1 MDTVVVY
8 YSKTGN
14 TKKIAEAIASSAQG
28 VLFPL
33 NYVKKG
39 RKTKAELEIE
49 AALFKSALDAAVS
62 ADLVI
67 IGTPAEFRMPQKK
80 VMEFIANLKMKK
92 CAVFCTYYGMP
103 GAVFIDMEAE
113 LLQNGNKII
122 HKLGVCVGTEKYKF
136 QLKVNLYKENITEDH
151 ISRAAA
157 FADEC
162 KIDKQPIEIRLKGI
176 CGADCTIC
184 KNMLERKCRGAAF
197 ECRSGKNCEI
207 FNCCVIKQ
215 SLMSCDM
222 CGKKRPAVNCLIF
235 HPGIIVPGAEPD

>member
-1 MDTVVVY
+1 METIVVY

-14 TKKIAEAIASSAQG
+14 TQKIAETIASSVQG
-28 VLFPL
+28 ALYPL
-33 NYVKKG
+33 NYAKKG
-39 RKTKAELEIE
+39 RKTKAELEFE
-49 AALFKSALDAAVS
+49 ASLFKSALDAASS

-80 VMEFIANLKMKK
+80 VMQFIANLKMKK
-92 CAVFCTYYGMP
+92 CAVFCTYYGML

-113 LLQNGNKII
+113 LLQNGNKTI
-122 HKLGVCVGTEKYKF
+122 HKLGVRVGAEKYKF
-136 QLKVNLYKENITEDH
+136 RLNVTLYKENITKDH

-176 CGADCTIC
+176 CAADCRIC
-184 KNMLERKCRGAAF
+184 KYMLEGKCRGAAF
-197 ECRSGKNCEI
+197 ECRSGKNCEV

-215 SLMSCDM
+215 SLMSCDL
-222 CGKKRPAVNCLIF
+222 CGKKSACSKLFFTPCKDNRSR
-235 HPGIIVPGAEPD
+235 AEPD